1 MEISDRI
8 LKILEDFKITPYQ
21 IHKDTGISEGT
32 FTNWKARPTSKVK
45 SDTVV
50 TLAKYLGVSC
60 DFLLIGEN
68 DPSVKEREA
77 KALIPY
83 KEIIDSYKNAT
94 IKSRNLARAALDLP
108 PEK

>member
-1 MEISDRI
+1 MLEPNLCRKCKRKGDRI
-8 LKILEDFKITPYQ
+8 Y
-21 IHKDTGISEGT
+21 
-32 FTNWKARPTSKVK
+32 
-45 SDTVV
+45 DTVV

-77 KALIPY
+77 KALLPY